1 MSTLAAVLFGLAM
14 FVAGGA
20 IGYYLGRLDHS
31 ARAARQDEV
40 QEEFDAYRAD
50 VAEHFGKTADQFHA
64 IGIQYRE
71 LYEHLAEGSAAL
83 CKLDATAGGAPF
95 PPAIESRDTVAAV
108 AADTTEESV
117 DVEEVAHAVESD
129 ESDAADDDASPATA
143 LTPDEPGVAADDS
156 EDKARDTAAATA
168 AELTAEAS
176 AADEADDDVAEAD
189 APEEVAEVAGEDD
202 ADDQR
207 TVAEAVDIASAET
220 AEQAPDNVVELVP
233 RAETDV
239 TEDKKTYS

>member
-108 AADTTEESV
+108 DADTTEESA
-117 DVEEVAHAVESD
+117 DVEEVAQAVESG
-129 ESDAADDDASPATA
+129 ESDAADDDAALATA
-143 LTPDEPGVAADDS
+143 EEPVAEADDS
-156 EDKARDTAAATA
+156 EDKARDAAEATA
-168 AELTAEAS
+168 AELTAEAN
-176 AADEADDDVAEAD
+176 AADDGVAEAD
-189 APEEVAEVAGEDD
+189 APEEVAVEDD

-207 TVAEAVDIASAET
+207 AVAEAVEIAAAET
-220 AEQAPDNVVELVP
+220 EEQAPDNVVELVP
-233 RAETDV
+233 RADTDV
-239 TEDKKTYS
+239 AEDKKTTVK

>member
-40 QEEFDAYRAD
+40 QEEFDAYRAN

-129 ESDAADDDASPATA
+129 ESDAADDDASPAMP
-143 LTPDEPGVAADDS
+143 LTPDEPGVEADDS
-156 EDKARDTAAATA
+156 EDKARATAEATA

-176 AADEADDDVAEAD
+176 AADEGVAEAD

-207 TVAEAVDIASAET
+207 PVAEAVDIASAET

-239 TEDKKTYS
+239 AEDKKTYS

>member
-108 AADTTEESV
+108 DAETTEESA
-117 DVEEVAHAVESD
+117 DVEEVAQAVEPG
-129 ESDAADDDASPATA
+129 ESDAADDDPALATA
-143 LTPDEPGVAADDS
+143 EEPVAEADDS
-156 EDKARDTAAATA
+156 EDEARHEAAATV
-168 AELTAEAS
+168 AELTAEAG
-176 AADEADDDVAEAD
+176 AADDGVAEAD
-189 APEEVAEVAGEDD
+189 APEEVAGEDD
-202 ADDQR
+202 TDDQR
-207 TVAEAVDIASAET
+207 TVAEAVEIAADE
-220 AEQAPDNVVELVP
+220 AADQAPDNVVELVP

-239 TEDKKTYS
+239 AADKKTYS